1 MNDTNEGLTMNE
13 KKKTIRDWLMI
24 AGGTV
29 LLTVGVYFFKIP
41 NGFAP
46 GGVSG
51 VGTILGRITP
61 LSPATWISIL
71 NVCLLLL
78 GFVVLGKGT
87 GLRTTVCTLLFSGLT
102 QLLEKLVPLDGP
114 LTDQPVLELGY
125 AMILT
130 AIGSALLFHAQASS
144 GGTDIV
150 ALILKKYTSLNVGM
164 ALLCVDFLIAAS
176 SFFVFGT
183 RTGLFSMAGLFM
195 KAFLVDSVIESLDAC
210 KYFVII
216 TTKPDAISEYILT
229 FLHNGVTVENG
240 QGAYT
245 HEDKTILH
253 TVCRRHEAPG
263 LQRKAKELDPSSF
276 IIITTSSEIIGRG
289 FRGAM

>member
-1 MNDTNEGLTMNE
+1 MNRET
-13 KKKTIRDWLMI
+13 KQTIRDWLFI
-24 AGGTV
+24 AAGTV
-29 LLTVGVYFFKIP
+29 LLTIGVYFFKIP

-51 VGTILGRITP
+51 IGTILGRVTP
-61 LSPATWISIL
+61 LSPATWISGL
-71 NVCLLLL
+71 NVILLIL
-78 GFVVLGKGT
+78 GFLVLGKET
-87 GLRTTVCTLLFSGLT
+87 GIRTTVCTLAFSGLT
-102 QLLEKLVPLDGP
+102 QLLERTVPLDGP
-114 LTDQPVLELGY
+114 LTDQPFLELGY

-130 AIGSALLFHAQASS
+130 AIGSALIFHARASS
-144 GGTDIV
+144 GGTDII
-150 ALILKKYTSLNVGM
+150 ALILKKHTHLNVGA

-176 SFFVFGT
+176 SFLVFGV
-183 RTGLFSMAGLFM
+183 RTGLFSLAGLFV

-216 TTKPDAISEYILT
+216 TTKPDAISDYILT
-229 FLHNGVTVENG
+229 SLHHGVTVEYG

-263 LQRKAKELDPSSF
+263 LQMKAKEIDPESF

-289 FRGAM
+289 FRGSM

>member
-1 MNDTNEGLTMNE
+1 MNQKNRTV
-13 KKKTIRDWLMI
+13 RDWLLI
-24 AGGTV
+24 LCGTV

-41 NGFAP
+41 NGFAT

-51 VGTILGRITP
+51 VGTLLGRITP
-61 LSPATWISIL
+61 VSPATWISIL
-71 NVCLLLL
+71 NVALLIT
-78 GFVVLGKGT
+78 GFIVLGRET
-87 GLRTTVCTLLFSGLT
+87 GLRTTVCSLLFSGLT
-102 QLLEKLVPLDGP
+102 QVLEWLIPMDAP
-114 LTDQPVLELGY
+114 LTDQPFLELAY

-130 AIGSALLFHAQASS
+130 AIGSALLFHAHASS

-150 ALILKKYTSLNVGM
+150 ALILKKHTHLNVGM

-176 SFFVFGT
+176 SFFVFGI
-183 RTGLFSMAGLFM
+183 RTGLFSLAGLFV

-216 TTKPDAISEYILT
+216 TTKPDAISDYILT
-229 FLHNGVTVENG
+229 SLHHGVTVEYG

-263 LQRKAKELDPSSF
+263 LQQKAKDIDPAAF

-289 FRGAM
+289 FRGSL

>member
-1 MNDTNEGLTMNE
+1 MNQKNRTV
-13 KKKTIRDWLMI
+13 RDWLLI
-24 AGGTV
+24 LCGTV

-41 NGFAP
+41 NGFAT

-51 VGTILGRITP
+51 VGTLLGRITP
-61 LSPATWISIL
+61 VSPATWISIL
-71 NVCLLLL
+71 NVALLIT
-78 GFVVLGKGT
+78 GFIVLGRET
-87 GLRTTVCTLLFSGLT
+87 GLRTTVCSLLFSGLT
-102 QLLEKLVPLDGP
+102 QVLEWLIPMDAP
-114 LTDQPVLELGY
+114 LTDQPFLELAY

-130 AIGSALLFHAQASS
+130 AIGSALLFHAHASS

-150 ALILKKYTSLNVGM
+150 ALILKKHTHLNVGM
-164 ALLCVDFLIAAS
+164 ALLCVDFFIAAS
-176 SFFVFGT
+176 SFFVFGI
-183 RTGLFSMAGLFM
+183 RTGLFSLAGLFV

-216 TTKPDAISEYILT
+216 TTKPDAISDYILT
-229 FLHNGVTVENG
+229 SLHHGVTVEYG

-263 LQRKAKELDPSSF
+263 LQQKAKEIDPAAF

-289 FRGAM
+289 FRGSL

>member
-1 MNDTNEGLTMNE
+1 MNDTNEVLTMNE

-130 AIGSALLFHAQASS
+130 AIGSALIFHAQASS

-216 TTKPDAISEYILT
+216 TTKPDAISDYILSS
-229 FLHNGVTVENG
+229 LHHGVTVEYG

-245 HEDKTILH
+245 REDKTILH

-263 LQRKAKELDPSSF
+263 LQQRTKEIDPAAF

-289 FRGAM
+289 FRGSL